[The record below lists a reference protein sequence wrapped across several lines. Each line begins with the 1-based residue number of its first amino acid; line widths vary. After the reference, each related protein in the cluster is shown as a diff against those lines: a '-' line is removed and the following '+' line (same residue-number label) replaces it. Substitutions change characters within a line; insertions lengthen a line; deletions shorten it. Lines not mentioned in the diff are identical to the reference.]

1 MNLLSKTYYCY
12 YQTISY
18 HSTLQVDQSES
29 EAWPETVFLKVPA
42 ETPSPTTSDDSDCF
56 PKKCCPEMS
65 VIRRQGVTP
74 TARDMKA
81 YLAATGGD
89 DPDEER
95 RVQEER
101 DKQEQPEQSLNLEA
115 SIMVD
120 DRAITDVGQRVE
132 VTPEASTTPAA
143 VRTDEPDVVPDDR
156 SSAGGESNQAAVD
169 VTQVKNV
176 NP

>member
-1 MNLLSKTYYCY
+1 
-12 YQTISY
+12 
-18 HSTLQVDQSES
+18 
-29 EAWPETVFLKVPA
+29 
-42 ETPSPTTSDDSDCF
+42 
-56 PKKCCPEMS
+56 MS

-74 TARDMKA
+74 TAQDMKA

-156 SSAGGESNQAAVD
+156 SSAGGESNQGAVD

>member
-1 MNLLSKTYYCY
+1 M
-12 YQTISY
+12 
-18 HSTLQVDQSES
+18 
-29 EAWPETVFLKVPA
+29 KVPA

-156 SSAGGESNQAAVD
+156 SSAGGETHQAAVE

-176 NP
+176 NPSTVFKICRTCCLTTCCRLYFTL